1 MIKDKYIY
9 LGCNLYKFVNP
20 HKLDL
25 SEAVSLMNMMTGEFA
40 RHQGGIIIDLH
51 MRRMNYF
58 YTIQVSSFKSLIIL
72 LLYPVQIQRCKCI
85 ILLSVMVF

>member
-40 RHQGGIIIDLH
+40 RHQDGIIIDSSYEEDELFL
-51 MRRMNYF
+51 YD
-58 YTIQVSSFKSLIIL
+58 SSFKSLIIL
-72 LLYPVQIQRCKCI
+72 LLYPVQIQICKCI

>member
-40 RHQGGIIIDLH
+40 RHQDGIIIDSSYKEGELFL
-51 MRRMNYF
+51 YD
-58 YTIQVSSFKSLIIL
+58 SSFKSLIIL

>member
-20 HKLDL
+20 HKFDL
-25 SEAVSLMNMMTGEFA
+25 SEAVSLINVMTGEFA
-40 RHQGGIIIDLH
+40 RHRDGIIIDSSYEADELFL
-51 MRRMNYF
+51 YD
-58 YTIQVSSFKSLIIL
+58 SSFKSLIIL